1 MEISSEETMNKRIY
15 SLTGIMLVAVM
26 MLSACSGITSAFSN
40 SPNQASAAQATPQ
53 SSTANSS
60 TSGNNVTS
68 AKVVSPVNTTTQTQI
83 LANSDLLSAYESTLE
98 SIYTTVSPEVV
109 NISVLTPAT
118 SSSIQ
123 TFPGFNNQQSQP
135 QYSSALGSGFVWDSN
150 GDVVTNNH
158 VVDGATKIEVTFSDG
173 TTVPATIVGQ
183 DPYSDLAV
191 IKVDVSSSMLN
202 PVTMADSTQVKVGE
216 IAVAIGNPYGF
227 EGSMTVGTV
236 SGLGRDLP
244 TSTNT
249 QSTGATYS
257 IPDVIQTDAAIN
269 PGNSGGVLVN
279 DQGQVIG
286 VTSALE
292 SSSGSSSGIGFAIP
306 AEIVS
311 QVVPSLIS
319 TGSYAH
325 PYLGISGTDMNPDIA
340 QAMNLPTDTRG
351 ALVETVVA
359 GGPSAKAGLQGSN
372 TVVTINGVQGTV
384 GGDIITAI
392 NGQTIN
398 SMSDIIAYLAIHT
411 QVDQTVTLTIL
422 RNGQTQSVQ
431 LILGTRPAQ

>member
-1 MEISSEETMNKRIY
+1 MNKKIL
-15 SLTGIMLVAVM
+15 SLTSVFIVAVM
-26 MLSACSGITSAFSN
+26 LLSACSGVTAALSKIVSQVN
-40 SPNQASAAQATPQ
+40 IAQAAPQ
-53 SSTANSS
+53 TSTGVAPSTSRSTASSTNSI
-60 TSGNNVTS
+60 
-68 AKVVSPVNTTTQTQI
+68 TTTAPAAI
-83 LANSDLLSAYESTLE
+83 PVGSDLLTAYESTLE
-98 SIYTTVSPEVV
+98 SIYSTVSPQVV
-109 NISVLTPAT
+109 NISVQMPAT
-118 SSSIQ
+118 SSNFQ
-123 TFPGFNNQQSQP
+123 GFPGFNNNNQSQTP
-135 QYSSALGSGFVWDSN
+135 QYSSALGSGFVWDTK
-150 GDVVTNNH
+150 GDIVTNNH
-158 VVDGATKIEVTFSDG
+158 VVDGATKIEVAFSDG

-191 IKVDVSSSMLN
+191 IKVNAPADKLS

-216 IAVAIGNPYGF
+216 IAIAIGNPYGF
-227 EGSMTVGTV
+227 EGSMTVGNV

-244 TSTNT
+244 SS
-249 QSTGATYS
+249 QVDQASGASYS
-257 IPDVIQTDAAIN
+257 IPDVIQTDASIN

-311 QVVPSLIS
+311 KVVPALIS
-319 TGSYAH
+319 SGKYDH
-325 PYLGISGTDMNPDIA
+325 PYLGISGTDMTPDIA

-351 ALVETVVA
+351 ALVGQVST
-359 GGPSAKAGLQGSN
+359 GGPADKASLQASN

-392 NGQTIN
+392 DGQTVN

-411 QVDQTVTLTIL
+411 QVGQTVTLTVL
-422 RNGQTQSVQ
+422 RNGQTQTVQ
-431 LILGTRPAQ
+431 ITLGSRPSQ

>member
-1 MEISSEETMNKRIY
+1 MNKRIF
-15 SLTGIMLVAVM
+15 SLTGILLVAVM
-26 MLSACSGITSAFSN
+26 LLSACSGIATAFSN
-40 SPNQASAAQATPQ
+40 SPSQVNVAQAAPQ
-53 SSTANSS
+53 TSTANQS
-60 TSGNNVTS
+60 TGSTNLTSVNTAGSTNTS
-68 AKVVSPVNTTTQTQI
+68 AQAQI
-83 LANSDLLSAYESTLE
+83 TANSDLLSAYESTLE
-98 SIYTTVSPEVV
+98 SIYTTVSPQVV

-118 SSSIQ
+118 SGNFQ

-135 QYSSALGSGFVWDSN
+135 QYSSALGSGFVWDMN
-150 GDVVTNNH
+150 GDIVTNNH
-158 VVDGATKIEVTFSDG
+158 VVDGATKIDVSFSDG

-191 IKVDVSSSMLN
+191 IKVDVSASMLH
-202 PVTMADSTQVKVGE
+202 PVTMADSNQVKVGE
-216 IAVAIGNPYGF
+216 IAIAIGNPYGF

-236 SGLGRDLP
+236 SGLGRELP
-244 TSTNT
+244 TNT
-249 QSTGATYS
+249 TTQTTGANYS

-319 TGSYAH
+319 TGKYDH

-340 QAMNLPTDTRG
+340 QAMNQPLDTRG

-359 GGPSAKAGLQGSN
+359 GGPAANAGLQASN
-372 TVVTINGVQGTV
+372 TLVTINGVQGTV

-398 SMSDIIAYLAIHT
+398 SMSDIIAYLAIHS
-411 QVDQTVTLTIL
+411 QVGQTVTLTIL
-422 RNGQTQSVQ
+422 RNGQTQSVKVT
-431 LILGTRPAQ
+431 LGTRPAQ

>member
-1 MEISSEETMNKRIY
+1 MKKQIVN
-15 SLTGIMLVAVM
+15 LTGVLLVAVM
-26 MLSACSGITSAFSN
+26 LLSACSGITSAFSN
-40 SPNQASAAQATPQ
+40 SPSQVSVAQAAPQ
-53 SSTANSS
+53 TTTTNPSTGGSNSSSIVSSSST
-60 TSGNNVTS
+60 
-68 AKVVSPVNTTTQTQI
+68 NTTTQAQI
-83 LANSDLLSAYESTLE
+83 TANSDLLAAYESTLE
-98 SIYTTVSPEVV
+98 SIYTTVSPQVV

-118 SSSIQ
+118 TGNIQ

-135 QYSSALGSGFVWDSN
+135 QYSSALGSGFIWDTN
-150 GDVVTNNH
+150 GDIVTNNH
-158 VVDGATKIEVTFSDG
+158 VVDGATKIDVTFSDG
-173 TTVPATIVGQ
+173 TTIPATVVGQ

-191 IKVDVSSSMLN
+191 IKVNVSADMLH
-202 PVTMADSTQVKVGE
+202 PVTMADSTQLKVGE
-216 IAVAIGNPYGF
+216 IAIAIGNPYGF

-244 TSTNT
+244 SSTTS

-279 DQGQVIG
+279 DLGQVIG

-319 TGSYAH
+319 TGKYDH

-340 QAMNLPTDTRG
+340 QAMNLPADTRG

-359 GGPSAKAGLQGSN
+359 GGPASNAGLQGSN

-384 GGDIITAI
+384 GGDIITTI
-392 NGQTIN
+392 DGQTIG

-411 QVDQTVTLTIL
+411 QVGQTVTLTIL
-422 RNGQTQSVQ
+422 RNGQSQSVKVT
-431 LILGTRPAQ
+431 LGTRPAQ

>member
-1 MEISSEETMNKRIY
+1 MKRQIF
-15 SLTGIMLVAVM
+15 SLTGVLLVAVM
-26 MLSACSGITSAFSN
+26 LLSACSGITSAFSN
-40 SPNQASAAQATPQ
+40 SPSQVNAAQAAPQ
-53 SSTANSS
+53 TTTANPT
-60 TSGNNVTS
+60 TSGSNSS
-68 AKVVSPVNTTTQTQI
+68 ANIASISSANTTTQAQI
-83 LANSDLLSAYESTLE
+83 IANSDLLAAYESTLE
-98 SIYTTVSPEVV
+98 SIYTTVSPQVV
-109 NISVLTPAT
+109 NISVLIPAT
-118 SSSIQ
+118 TGNVQ

-135 QYSSALGSGFVWDSN
+135 QYSSALGSGFVWDTK
-150 GDVVTNNH
+150 GDIVTNNH

-173 TTVPATIVGQ
+173 TTVPATVVGQ

-191 IKVDVSSSMLN
+191 INVDVSANMLQ

-216 IAVAIGNPYGF
+216 IAIAIGNPYGF

-236 SGLGRDLP
+236 SGIGRELP
-244 TSTNT
+244 TDTTS

-319 TGSYAH
+319 TGKYDH
-325 PYLGISGTDMNPDIA
+325 PYLGISGTDMTPDIA
-340 QAMNLPTDTRG
+340 QAMNLPSDTRG
-351 ALVETVVA
+351 ALIETVVA
-359 GGPSAKAGLQGSN
+359 GEPAANAGLQASN
-372 TVVTINGVQGTV
+372 TEVTINGVQGTV

-392 NGQTIN
+392 DGQTIN
-398 SMSDIIAYLAIHT
+398 NMSDVIAYLAIHT
-411 QVDQTVTLTIL
+411 QVGQTVTMTIL

-431 LILGTRPAQ
+431 VTLATRPAQ